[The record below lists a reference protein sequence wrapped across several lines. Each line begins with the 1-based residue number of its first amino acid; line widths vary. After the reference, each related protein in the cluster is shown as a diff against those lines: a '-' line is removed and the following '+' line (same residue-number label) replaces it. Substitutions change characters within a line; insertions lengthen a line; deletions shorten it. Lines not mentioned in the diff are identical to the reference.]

1 MIKEINL
8 LKKYPKTK
16 RDLSKR
22 GNEKTE
28 EDRIIARRFDKEF
41 FDGDRKN
48 GYGGYYYNSKFWTEV
63 VKDLNNFY
71 KLKNGSKI
79 LDIGCGKGFM
89 LFDFMKLNPNFVLE
103 GIDISDYAI
112 TNAVPEVK
120 KFLKVGDA
128 KSLPYDDNSFDLV
141 ISINTTHNLEIN
153 QCKKALSE
161 MERVSRKD
169 KYLIVDAYSN
179 EIEKDRIF
187 AWNLTAKTILSTNEW
202 ISLFEEV
209 GYTGHYY
216 WFEP

>member
-41 FDGDRKN
+41 FDGNRKN

-128 KSLPYDDNSFDLV
+128 KSLPYVDNSFDLV

-202 ISLFEEV
+202 VNLFEEV

-216 WFEP
+216 WFKP

>member
-28 EDRIIARRFDKEF
+28 DDRIIARRFDKEF

-63 VKDLNNFY
+63 VQDLNNFF

-120 KFLKVGDA
+120 KFLKIGNA
-128 KSLPYDDNSFDLV
+128 KSLPYEDNSFDLV

-161 MERVSRKD
+161 MERVSCKD

-202 ISLFEEV
+202 ISLFEEA

>member
-71 KLKNGSKI
+71 KLKSGSKI

-128 KSLPYDDNSFDLV
+128 KNLPYEDNSFDLV

>member
-1 MIKEINL
+1 MIKEINF

-128 KSLPYDDNSFDLV
+128 KNLPYEDNSFDLV

-187 AWNLTAKTILSTNEW
+187 AWNLTAKTILSTDDW
-202 ISLFEEV
+202 INLFEKA

-216 WFEP
+216 WFKP

>member
-22 GNEKTE
+22 GNEKTD
-28 EDRIIARRFDKEF
+28 EDRMIARRFDKEF

-103 GIDISDYAI
+103 GIDISNYAI
-112 TNAVPEVK
+112 TKAVPEVK

-128 KSLPYDDNSFDLV
+128 KSLPYEDNSFDLV

-202 ISLFEEV
+202 INLFEEA

-216 WFEP
+216 WFKP

>member
-1 MIKEINL
+1 MIKEVNL

-103 GIDISDYAI
+103 GIDISNYAI

-128 KSLPYDDNSFDLV
+128 KNLPYEDNSFDLV

-161 MERVSRKD
+161 MQRVSRKD

-202 ISLFEEV
+202 INLFEEA

-216 WFEP
+216 WFKP

>member
-22 GNEKTE
+22 SNEKTE

-120 KFLKVGDA
+120 KFLKIGNA
-128 KSLPYDDNSFDLV
+128 KSLPYEDNSFDLV

-202 ISLFEEV
+202 ISLFEEA

>member
-112 TNAVPEVK
+112 TNAIPEVK

-128 KSLPYDDNSFDLV
+128 KSLPYVNNSFDLV

-202 ISLFEEV
+202 VNLFEEV

-216 WFEP
+216 WFKP

>member
-103 GIDISDYAI
+103 GIDISNYAI
-112 TNAVPEVK
+112 TKAVPEVK

-128 KSLPYDDNSFDLV
+128 KSLPYEDNSFDLV

-187 AWNLTAKTILSTNEW
+187 AWNLTAKTILSTNDW
-202 ISLFEEV
+202 INLFEKA

-216 WFEP
+216 WFKP

>member
-128 KSLPYDDNSFDLV
+128 KSLPYEDNSFDLV

-202 ISLFEEV
+202 ISLFEEA
-209 GYTGHYY
+209 GYKGHYY

>member
-1 MIKEINL
+1 MIKKIDL

-128 KSLPYDDNSFDLV
+128 KSLPYEDNSFDLV

-202 ISLFEEV
+202 ISLFEEA
-209 GYTGHYY
+209 GYKGHYY

>member
-128 KSLPYDDNSFDLV
+128 KSLPYVDNSFDLV

-202 ISLFEEV
+202 INLFEEA

-216 WFEP
+216 WFKP

>member
-128 KSLPYDDNSFDLV
+128 KSLPYENNSFDLV

-202 ISLFEEV
+202 ISLFEEA

>member
-128 KSLPYDDNSFDLV
+128 KSLPYENNSFDLV

-179 EIEKDRIF
+179 EIEKERIF

-202 ISLFEEV
+202 ISLFEEA

>member
-71 KLKNGSKI
+71 KLKSGSKI

-89 LFDFMKLNPNFVLE
+89 LFDLMKLNPNFVLE

-128 KSLPYDDNSFDLV
+128 KSLPYEDNSFDLV

>member
-41 FDGDRKN
+41 FDGDRRN

-128 KSLPYDDNSFDLV
+128 KSLPYEDNSFDLV

-202 ISLFEEV
+202 ISLFEEA

>member
-28 EDRIIARRFDKEF
+28 EDRKIARRFDKEF
-41 FDGDRKN
+41 FDGNRKN

-89 LFDFMKLNPNFVLE
+89 LFDFIKLNPNFVLE

-112 TNAVPEVK
+112 TNAVPGVK
-120 KFLKVGDA
+120 KFLKIGDA
-128 KSLPYDDNSFDLV
+128 KNLPYKDNSFDLV

-187 AWNLTAKTILSTNEW
+187 AWNLTAKTILGTNEW
-202 ISLFEEV
+202 INLFKEA

-216 WFEP
+216 WFKP

>member
-103 GIDISDYAI
+103 GIDISNYAI
-112 TNAVPEVK
+112 TKAVPEVK

-128 KSLPYDDNSFDLV
+128 KSLPYEDNSFDLV

-187 AWNLTAKTILSTNEW
+187 AWNLTAKTILSTDDW
-202 ISLFEEV
+202 INLFEKA

-216 WFEP
+216 WFKP